1 MRGGSLFIRLRV
13 LVMWYVRYVV
23 WLAGIASYLG
33 SPLLQVTW
41 FSE

>member
-1 MRGGSLFIRLRV
+1 MRGGFLFICLRV
-13 LVMWYVRYVV
+13 LVIRYVKYVV

-33 SPLLQVTW
+33 SPLLQVRW